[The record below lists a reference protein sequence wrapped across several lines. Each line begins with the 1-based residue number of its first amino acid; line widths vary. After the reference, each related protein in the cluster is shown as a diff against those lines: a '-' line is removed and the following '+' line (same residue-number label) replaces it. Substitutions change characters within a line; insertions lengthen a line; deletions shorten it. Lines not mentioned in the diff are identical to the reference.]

1 LFDVEE
7 EGKVAI
13 VGGHIQVSDD
23 KVLKGG
29 DFLCGEVEDME
40 IG

>member
-1 LFDVEE
+1 MVYDVLFDVEE

-23 KVLKGG
+23 KGLKGG
-29 DFLCGEVEDME
+29 DF
-40 IG
+40 